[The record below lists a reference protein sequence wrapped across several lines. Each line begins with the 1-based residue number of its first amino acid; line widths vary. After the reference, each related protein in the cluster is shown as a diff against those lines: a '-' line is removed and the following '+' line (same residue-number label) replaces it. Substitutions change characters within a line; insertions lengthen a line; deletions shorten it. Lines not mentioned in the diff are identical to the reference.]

1 MRRPPQGHIPAF
13 ERLGGGRSSG
23 SRPPSRLP
31 YPVHPQQFRILGP
44 FVLPRS
50 APCLLDSCADPL
62 RKILRRRRQLEPV
75 LVLLPFDDPGK
86 GIEAHRPFFL
96 VADKIP
102 DLLPVLPDESAAEG
116 NTPRREP
123 VGDLAV
129 RRTPA
134 WGG

>member
-1 MRRPPQGHIPAF
+1 MR
-13 ERLGGGRSSG
+13 
-23 SRPPSRLP
+23 RPPSRLP

-44 FVLPRS
+44 FIGKRS
-50 APCLLDSCADPL
+50 AARLPSFPSVPL
-62 RKILRRRRQLEPV
+62 RKLLRRRRQLDPL

-116 NTPRREP
+116 NQPRREP
-123 VGDLAV
+123 VGDLAA
-129 RRTPA
+129 RRTSPRD
-134 WGG
+134 GQEVLLSSHQ